1 MSLAKFAATQ
11 QVAFTASVREFL
23 RQVVLRLVP
32 KGNWSRIPIDA
43 GDREFDR
50 KLTGALKSVSENDSA
65 DEVRRKVI
73 VVLIEEVS
81 RLAETVSDACLM
93 NGYGQYASRY
103 FSAAR
108 FVRLLESC
116 DKRVIGALKVTIS
129 NPAKDTVQAF
139 REIGAILDG
148 TDPEGISVLDP
159 YELFD
164 AQMRVGKVVET
175 MAKSIRLDNCGDIR
189 EVVEAVGE
197 KIGAKVSAEIDGK
210 LGKLGRNGKK
220 QRHGKQLPEE
230 MVAAAKRLWTRYRLY
245 AKNEMKHNRRAMYR
259 DAYNAYKS
267 ELAEVGIMTVESF
280 CRIMHALRNR
290 EYRKRLKNLHGRDAA
305 APAAAPAAAAKK
317 LAETPSQPA
326 VENDIISDV
335 DNTLFPLVVLL
346 MSMLANT
353 ASNGAV
359 EGDSF
364 DPSPP
369 TSECCEHTS

>member
-1 MSLAKFAATQ
+1 MSLAYLAAIQ

-32 KGNWSRIPIDA
+32 EGDWSRIPIAA
-43 GDREFDR
+43 GNKDFNI
-50 KLTGALKSVSENDSA
+50 KLTGALESVGENDSD

-81 RLAETVSDACLM
+81 RLADYVRKACQA

-116 DKRVIGALKVTIS
+116 DNRVIGALKVTIS
-129 NPAKDTVQAF
+129 NPAKDTIQAF

-175 MAKSIRLDNCGDIR
+175 MAKSIRLDDVQALAPKGADSVMTMLSDVHDK
-189 EVVEAVGE
+189 VV
-197 KIGAKVSAEIDGK
+197 EIDGK

-305 APAAAPAAAAKK
+305 APAAAAKK

-369 TSECCEHTS
+369 TSECCERTS

>member
-32 KGNWSRIPIDA
+32 EGDWSRIPIAA
-43 GDREFDR
+43 GNKDFDR

-116 DKRVIGALKVTIS
+116 DNRVIGALKVTIS
-129 NPAKDTVQAF
+129 NPAKDTIQAF

-159 YELFD
+159 YELFN
-164 AQMRVGKVVET
+164 AQMRFGKVVET
-175 MAKSIRLDNCGDIR
+175 MAKSVRLDNCGDIR

-267 ELAEVGIMTVESF
+267 ELAEFGIMTLESF

-290 EYRKRLKNLHGRDAA
+290 EYRKRLKKLHGRD
-305 APAAAPAAAAKK
+305 AAAPAAAAKK

-369 TSECCEHTS
+369 TSECCERTS